1 MALASAWQVL
11 GFFWMNSIG
20 AYRQAAGM
28 GPPNTSIVPLS
39 VRVSLMILTS
49 PFCSSMVMTGSMLL
63 IASIWPERIAVIA
76 PAAVPTPIKLTSLA
90 FRPPRD
96 NTRLAIMLV
105 DDPGAD
111 TPIFL
116 PFRSAIDL

>member
-1 MALASAWQVL
+1 
-11 GFFWMNSIG
+11 MNSAG

-28 GPPNTSIVPLS
+28 GPPNTSDVPLS

-49 PFCSSMVMTGSMLL
+49 PFCSSMVITGSVLL
-63 IASIWPERIAVIA
+63 IASICPERSAVSA

-96 NTRLAIMLV
+96 STRLAIMLV
-105 DDPGAD
+105 DEPGAE
-111 TPIFL
+111 TPIFFPL
-116 PFRSAIDL
+116 RSAIDL